1 MGQNRCVR
9 TREDTISLPKAERR
23 RSVLAQDRSVRARA
37 TLVEAAAALCRTRS
51 FDDVSVAEIC
61 ARAGVA
67 KGSYY
72 FYFERKEDLLLL
84 VAGFGLNALMVE
96 VKRPENAD
104 LPLNRTLKLGVD
116 ALARAAE
123 TFPRRLVQRTIVE
136 LYRSVQRMGPTEE
149 AWNLRTVFTALF
161 ARARRRG
168 EISSDCSSEELAAA
182 LAGVVLHTLWLWSI
196 DRLPGRRS
204 LAGVLMKG
212 VELILDNVVTA
223 DRT

>member
-1 MGQNRCVR
+1 M
-9 TREDTISLPKAERR
+9 
-23 RSVLAQDRSVRARA
+23 LAQERSVRAR
-37 TLVEAAAALCRTRS
+37 TKLVRAAAALCRARS

-84 VAGFGLNALMVE
+84 VAGFGLNALTVE
-96 VKRPENAD
+96 VERPENAD
-104 LPLNRTLKLGVD
+104 LPVDQTVKLGVD

-136 LYRSVQRMGPTEE
+136 LYRSVQRTGPASE

-161 ARARRRG
+161 TRARRRG
-168 EISSDCSSEELAAA
+168 EIDSDCSSEELAGA

-204 LAGVLMKG
+204 LAGALLKG
-212 VELILDNVVTA
+212 AELILDDVVTSH
-223 DRT
+223 